1 MLAQTIEDALVIPAV
16 SLLTAEDGKT
26 SVMVAGSDGRAHQKE
41 VKVGVRQGDQV
52 QIVEGVQAGDRV
64 VASGAYG
71 LPDNTK
77 ITVEQP
83 SAQTG
88 KPSAEKSGGG
98 EKD

>member
-1 MLAQTIEDALVIPAV
+1 MLARTIPDALVIPAA

-52 QIVEGVQAGDRV
+52 QIVEGVQAGERV
-64 VASGAYG
+64 VAYGAYG

-77 ITVEQP
+77 IIVEQP
-83 SAQTG
+83 STPG
-88 KPSAEKSGGG
+88 EKPAPEKSEGGATQ
-98 EKD
+98 